1 MDLEDKTLAEFA
13 ENDLR
18 ELWDTDFYAVS
29 SIRLY
34 FNAFDTLTVK
44 FIY

>member
-18 ELWDTDFYAVS
+18 ELWDNDFYAVRGHS
-29 SIRLY
+29 YL
-34 FNAFDTLTVK
+34 FNNLGR
-44 FIY
+44 